1 MCKDLKEY
9 KLCTCSDKIDKKK
22 PYWIL
27 NKAIPTNYPESP
39 DVMGSLIPPG
49 DGYIP
54 TRGNLLIDLN
64 SKNIFDFD
72 YQPLENDVLKVFDGE
87 FTYEFIYLKNQ
98 SNYEWDHF
106 EYSTGFNND
115 KDRYSLLQKKK
126 GFIEGSCK
134 YRENEEDKRRTFEN
148 FD

>member
-1 MCKDLKEY
+1 MCKGLKEY
-9 KLCTCSDKIDKKK
+9 KLCTCSDKIDKMK

-27 NKAIPTNYPESP
+27 SKASPTNMPEMEKI
-39 DVMGSLIPPG
+39 MGSLMPPG
-49 DGYIP
+49 DGYFP
-54 TRGNLLIDLN
+54 TMKNLLIDLN

-98 SNYEWDHF
+98 SNYGWKLFD
-106 EYSTGFNND
+106 YSTGMGND
-115 KDRYSLLQKKK
+115 KDKYKLFQKQK
-126 GFIEGSCK
+126 GFIEGSFK
-134 YRENEEDKRRTFEN
+134 YHENKEDIRRTFEN